1 MIRYLEL
8 RGRIGDWMGYT
19 LSLRTIQEP
28 ELTKVIL
35 LSSKT
40 DIKIHLIPALLTF
53 TNHYITYINQI
64 LVY

>member
-1 MIRYLEL
+1 
-8 RGRIGDWMGYT
+8 MGYT